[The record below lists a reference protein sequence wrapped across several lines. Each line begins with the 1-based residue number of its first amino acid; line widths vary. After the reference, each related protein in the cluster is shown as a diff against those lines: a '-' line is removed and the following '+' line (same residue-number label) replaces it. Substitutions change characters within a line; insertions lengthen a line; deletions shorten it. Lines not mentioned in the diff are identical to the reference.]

1 MAIVPALIVSCEEDA
16 FAIPQVSLIE
26 LVRLDEERFDTD
38 LENIKGATFY
48 RLRGNLLPLVY
59 LSEELRINMVRPQNR
74 ERKKGKARVINIVVV
89 RADTQVFGLVVDDVH
104 DTEEIVVKSLSK
116 SIKGLGVYAGATIMG
131 DGRVALILDV
141 MNLAQRSQ
149 VIHERVASQEEE
161 NTSVSAVSTQEEIPL
176 LIVELGNN
184 EPAAI
189 PLDSVK
195 RLEEFSSSKV
205 EFLNGR
211 SVVQYRGG
219 ILDLVDLRTVNG
231 YGGQGAGP
239 DGDDACQVIVLNDNT
254 RQVGFMVRG
263 IMDVVKH
270 SIDTTRPAARHGS
283 KGAAI
288 IQEKIMDVLD
298 LSMLAL

>member
-1 MAIVPALIVSCEEDA
+1 MAIVPALIVSCEEDT
-16 FAIPQVSLIE
+16 FAVPQVSLIE
-26 LVRLDEERFDTD
+26 LVRLDDDYFESD
-38 LENIKGATFY
+38 LENIRGATFY

-59 LSEELRINMVRPQNR
+59 LCEELKINMVRPQHR
-74 ERKKGKARVINIVVV
+74 ERKNGNSRVMNIVVV

-116 SIKGLGVYAGATIMG
+116 GIKSLGVYAGATIMG

-149 VIHERVASQEEE
+149 VIHDRIASQEEAT
-161 NTSVSAVSTQEEIPL
+161 TSVTTMANQYEIPL

-189 PLDSVK
+189 PLESVR
-195 RLEEFSSSKV
+195 RLEEFSFSKV

-211 SVVQYRGG
+211 SVVQYRGS
-219 ILDLVDLRTVNG
+219 ILDLVDLRTVHG
-231 YGGQGAGP
+231 HTGQGSGGA
-239 DGDDACQVIVLNDNT
+239 GDDACQVIVLNDND

-270 SIDTTRPAARHGS
+270 SIDTSRTAARHGS

-288 IQEKIMDVLD
+288 IQNKIMDVLD
-298 LSMLAL
+298 LSMMAL